1 MNPPIPAPLWQLAAD
16 PAGRAAF
23 AFASGA
29 GVAQHDPWGGPEL
42 DADRPTIPT
51 PSQSLRSGPVVR
63 PPFSRAA
70 GLRPGADRRQIADRA
85 RHPAQTRA
93 ICFPSPWPALDSR
106 PITNPVGGRS
116 SCANFPPSSPF
127 SPRPPLPAAFRPMGR
142 ALWPVRQPVPS
153 SPTRPTPTS
162 SRARRLAV
170 LRAPSATTR
179 ASAAKAHPLFATPL
193 TGGAAQFTDAT
204 GARRPGGISFFDH
217 TIRHHERGRGRP
229 SLRPEGRD

>member
-29 GVAQHDPWGGPEL
+29 GLAQHDPRGGPEL
-42 DADRPTIPT
+42 DAVRPTIPT
-51 PSQSLRSGPVVR
+51 PSQSLRSGPLVR

-70 GLRPGADRRQIADRA
+70 GPRPGADRRQIADRA
-85 RHPAQTRA
+85 RDMAQTRA

-106 PITNPVGGRS
+106 AITNPVGGRS

-127 SPRPPLPAAFRPMGR
+127 SPRPPSPAACRPMGR
-142 ALWPVRQPVPS
+142 ALWLARPPVPS

-170 LRAPSATTR
+170 LRAPSATTQ
-179 ASAAKAHPLFATPL
+179 ASAAKAHPLFATCPPRA
-193 TGGAAQFTDAT
+193 GADFTDAT

-217 TIRHHERGRGRP
+217 TRHHERGRGRP
-229 SLRPEGRD
+229 SPRPEGRD